1 MNSAV
6 FVICAIVAQWSHLVL
21 ANSDQHNHLPD
32 VSSSGYVKLNKSD
45 GSEMFYAYYEA
56 QESASDATPILLW
69 LQVGNLDIA
78 AHDFS
83 ALYLTERSCRV
94 GQGAQACLE

>member
-1 MNSAV
+1 MVS
-6 FVICAIVAQWSHLVL
+6 SR
-21 ANSDQHNHLPD
+21 SGKHLPD

-83 ALYLTERSCRV
+83 AVYLTEWSCRV